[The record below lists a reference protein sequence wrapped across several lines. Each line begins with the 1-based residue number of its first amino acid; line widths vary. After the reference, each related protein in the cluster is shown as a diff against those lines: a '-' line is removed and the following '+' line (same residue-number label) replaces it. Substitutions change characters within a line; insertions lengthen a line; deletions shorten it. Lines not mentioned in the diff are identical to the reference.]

1 MKLLSF
7 AIPCYNSADYMEK
20 CIKSVLI
27 GGEDVEVI
35 IVDDGSTKD
44 DTAEIAD
51 RYAKM
56 YPTIVKA
63 VHQENGGHGQAVN
76 TGLAHATG
84 KFFKVV
90 DSDDWVDARSYK
102 KILTTLKSFVEGEE
116 PDMVIA
122 NYVYD
127 KVGAKRKKVIHYD
140 NVFPVEQMFGWDD
153 IGKFKI
159 DQYILM
165 HSVIYRTQL
174 LKDCELQLPKH
185 TFYVDNIFVFEP
197 LPYVKKM
204 YYINTNFYRYF
215 IGRDD
220 QSVNETVMISRID
233 QQIRVTKRMIDSFIK
248 SGVQNKKCRMYMRNY
263 LRIMMEVSSIFLILS
278 GTKENFEKKE
288 ELWNY
293 AKKSDAKEFIIGT
306 ENSIVQHLQFACPDK
321 QFYPLSRDCVCHNM
335 KLTTL
340 GDVYQCV
347 KGTGGEEIKLDE
359 EVRIKAKRCID
370 TMLELGN

>member
-1 MKLLSF
+1 
-7 AIPCYNSADYMEK
+7 MEK

-90 DSDDWVDARSYK
+90 DSDDWVDTRSYK
-102 KILTTLKSFVEGEE
+102 KILTTLKNFVEGEE

-174 LKDCELQLPKH
+174 LKDCALQLPKH

-278 GTKENFEKKE
+278 GTKENFEKE

-293 AKKSDAKEFIIGT
+293 AKKSDAKLYRSLRYSVLG
-306 ENSIVQHLQFACPDK
+306 NSVNIPGK
-321 QFYPLSRDCVCHNM
+321 SGRWLSRMGYKVMN
-335 KLTTL
+335 KLI
-340 GDVYQCV
+340 GF
-347 KGTGGEEIKLDE
+347 
-359 EVRIKAKRCID
+359 
-370 TMLELGN
+370 N

>member
-1 MKLLSF
+1 
-7 AIPCYNSADYMEK
+7 MEK

-90 DSDDWVDARSYK
+90 DSDDWVDVKSYK
-102 KILTTLKSFVEGEE
+102 KILAKLKEFVEKDDL

-122 NYVYD
+122 NYVYE
-127 KVGAKRKKVIHYD
+127 KVGAKRKKVIHYE
-140 NVFPVEQMFGWDD
+140 NALPVDKMFEWDD
-153 IGKFKI
+153 MGHFKV

-165 HSVIYRTQL
+165 HSFIYRTQL
-174 LKDCELQLPKH
+174 LKDCALQLPKH

-248 SGVQNKKCRMYMRNY
+248 SGVQNKKCRMYMRIY

-293 AKKSDAKEFIIGT
+293 AKKSDAKLYRSLRYSVLG
-306 ENSIVQHLQFACPDK
+306 NSVNIPGK
-321 QFYPLSRDCVCHNM
+321 SGRWLSRMGYKVMN
-335 KLTTL
+335 KLI
-340 GDVYQCV
+340 GF
-347 KGTGGEEIKLDE
+347 
-359 EVRIKAKRCID
+359 
-370 TMLELGN
+370 N

>member
-1 MKLLSF
+1 
-7 AIPCYNSADYMEK
+7 MEK

-174 LKDCELQLPKH
+174 LKDCALQLPKH

-278 GTKENFEKKE
+278 GKKKILKRKKNFGIMQRKVMQ
-288 ELWNY
+288 
-293 AKKSDAKEFIIGT
+293 SC
-306 ENSIVQHLQFACPDK
+306 IVHLDT
-321 QFYPLSRDCVCHNM
+321 VC
-335 KLTTL
+335 LAIL
-340 GDVYQCV
+340 
-347 KGTGGEEIKLDE
+347 
-359 EVRIKAKRCID
+359 
-370 TMLELGN
+370 

>member
-1 MKLLSF
+1 MKILSF
-7 AIPCYNSADYMEK
+7 AIPCYNSAAYMEK
-20 CIKSVLI
+20 CIKSVLA
-27 GGEDVEVI
+27 GGEEVEVI
-35 IVDDGSTKD
+35 IVDDGSAKD
-44 DTAEIAD
+44 NTAEIAD
-51 RYAKM
+51 RYAEQ

-102 KILTTLKSFVEGEE
+102 KILATLKGFVEGEE

-174 LKDCELQLPKH
+174 LKDCALQLPKH
-185 TFYVDNIFVFEP
+185 TFYVDNIYVYYP
-197 LPYVKKM
+197 LPHVRTI
-204 YYINTNFYRYF
+204 YYLDVNLYRYY

-220 QSVNETVMISRID
+220 QSVNEKNMIKRID
-233 QQIRVTKRMIDSFIK
+233 QQLYVNQTMIDMYQMKMIS
-248 SGVQNKKCRMYMRNY
+248 NKKLRSYMIKY
-263 LRIMMEVSSIFLILS
+263 LAIMMTVSSIICIRS
-278 GTKENFEKKE
+278 KKE
-288 ELWNY
+288 ENLKKKKELWTYLKRKDYKTNFKIRY
-293 AKKSDAKEFIIGT
+293 GILGQTMNLPGRSGRKISSMGYSVMRRIIGF
-306 ENSIVQHLQFACPDK
+306 N
-321 QFYPLSRDCVCHNM
+321 
-335 KLTTL
+335 
-340 GDVYQCV
+340 
-347 KGTGGEEIKLDE
+347 
-359 EVRIKAKRCID
+359 
-370 TMLELGN
+370 

>member
-1 MKLLSF
+1 
-7 AIPCYNSADYMEK
+7 MEK

-174 LKDCELQLPKH
+174 LKDCALQLPKH

-220 QSVNETVMISRID
+220 QSVNEKVMISRID
-233 QQIRVTKRMIDSFIK
+233 QQLRVTRRLIDSYLSEK
-248 SGVQNKKCRMYMRNY
+248 PENEKCRKYMRTY
-263 LRIMMEVSSIFLILS
+263 LRIMMEVSSIFLIIS
-278 GTKENFEKKE
+278 GTEENLNKKKE
-288 ELWNY
+288 LWRY
-293 AKKSDAKEFIIGT
+293 VKDT
-306 ENSIVQHLQFACPDK
+306 DK
-321 QFYPLSRDCVCHNM
+321 QLYKELRYSLLGSTVNIPGRIGRGISKTGYKVMN
-335 KLTTL
+335 KLI
-340 GDVYQCV
+340 GF
-347 KGTGGEEIKLDE
+347 
-359 EVRIKAKRCID
+359 
-370 TMLELGN
+370 N